1 MRLDLSFVRTKSC
14 GPFWQSFAILAF
26 FIGFSPDVGHADPP
40 PPAPQHTIV
49 VFGDSQ
55 AQGVAGALQRMAL
68 RDRSIHVVDKSVPGT
83 SISQKQQFDW
93 VSTVEQYLTTAH
105 PDAAVMMFGGNDRMS
120 VRTESSGHAI
130 AFKTDAWKQLYVE
143 RVGQMLKDLSAAHVP
158 VIWLGQPIAREP
170 TYSDDMAYLN
180 TIYAEA
186 VPQGGGTWL
195 PLWDI
200 VTDETGGYAP
210 YGKGIDGETK
220 RLRLDDGI
228 HFTPAGYDI
237 VAQKLRAEI
246 DTVLAAAPAASPS
259 ATAPPATTAAA
270 HS

>member
-1 MRLDLSFVRTKSC
+1 MRLDLSFDRMKSC
-14 GPFWQSFAILAF
+14 GPFWHSFAILAF
-26 FIGFSPDVGHADPP
+26 IIGFSPDIGHADPP
-40 PPAPQHTIV
+40 SPAPQHTIV

-55 AQGVAGALQRMAL
+55 AQGVAGALQRMAM
-68 RDRSIHVVDKSVPGT
+68 RDRSIHIVDKSVPGT

-93 VSTVEQYLTTAH
+93 VSTVEQYLAIAH

-120 VRTESSGHAI
+120 VRTEAGGHAI

-186 VPQGGGTWL
+186 VPQGGGIWL

-246 DTVLAAAPAASPS
+246 DTVLAAQPA
-259 ATAPPATTAAA
+259 TVPPATTVAA